1 MKKYVSP
8 VMEIEEI
15 KNDAIR
21 TQCFMQG
28 CPFNVP
34 CENRD
39 IDQCGPQGN
48 DTPCTRENSGH

>member
-21 TQCFMQG
+21 AFPCFGQTG
-28 CPFNVP
+28 DHCACDNS
-34 CENRD
+34 E
-39 IDQCGPQGN
+39 GN
-48 DTPCTRENSGH
+48 ILPCTKDGSSN